1 MKVYHE
7 RKSYA
12 TRTDE
17 PPEKQAPGMGN
28 GDCGLGIGDWGLGN
42 RGIGTGEWRMG
53 NGEWGMGQPESASA
67 GRESIK
73 SIIPIARL
81 EPL

>member
-7 RKSYA
+7 RKSSA
-12 TRTDE
+12 TKTDE

-28 GDCGLGIGDWGLGN
+28 GK
-42 RGIGTGEWRMG
+42 
-53 NGEWGMGQPESASA
+53 WGMGQPEGASA
-67 GRESIK
+67 GRERGK
-73 SIIPIARL
+73 PIIPIAPP

>member
-12 TRTDE
+12 TKTDE

-28 GDCGLGIGDWGLGN
+28 GDRDWGLGTGELGTGELE
-42 RGIGTGEWRMG
+42 RGIGKCFRRQGKGPAHNSHSPTGV
-53 NGEWGMGQPESASA
+53 SVV
-67 GRESIK
+67 
-73 SIIPIARL
+73 
-81 EPL
+81 